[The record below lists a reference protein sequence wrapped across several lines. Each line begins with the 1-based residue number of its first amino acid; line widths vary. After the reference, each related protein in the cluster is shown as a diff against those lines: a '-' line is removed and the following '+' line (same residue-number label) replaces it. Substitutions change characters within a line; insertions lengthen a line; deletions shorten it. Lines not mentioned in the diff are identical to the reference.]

1 MRNNAKDTNLPRRI
15 DGRGVGALPAA
26 SASTPAAAAADAD
39 LPGWIDDPGG
49 FALPSSS
56 TTSSAP
62 SGT

>member
-15 DGRGVGALPAA
+15 YGRGVGALPAA
-26 SASTPAAAAADAD
+26 SASATTAAAADAD

-49 FALPSSS
+49 FAVPCSA
-56 TTSSAP
+56 TTSAAA